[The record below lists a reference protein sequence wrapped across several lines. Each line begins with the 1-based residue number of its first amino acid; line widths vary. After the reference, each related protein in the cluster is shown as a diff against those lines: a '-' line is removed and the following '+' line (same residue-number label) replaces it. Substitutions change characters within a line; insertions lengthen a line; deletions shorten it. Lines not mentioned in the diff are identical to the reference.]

1 MTLTQDEL
9 IQAELDGTIEELEAK
24 ADEQEASETQE
35 TQEKAEQTAEE
46 VKEEAKEGEP
56 KEASTEK
63 TSDTSKDTTTEKQ
76 SSVMKLLK
84 QRNEARAELE
94 NVKSQLKN
102 TAELESRI
110 KELEEGIAAQ
120 ELEKE
125 AQKEKETF
133 YSQYPNA
140 KWHEEGIEKLRAEK
154 DLSYSEA
161 FQLYAAQNDPTLL
174 LDEQYRNKSQSGATL
189 TWVAKPQEKVTS
201 PKSTEDFNSMSDD
214 DFLAWSDWMAKTER
228 AAAWYIK

>member
-1 MTLTQDEL
+1 MPTQDEL

-24 ADEQEASETQE
+24 ADEQEAEETPE
-35 TQEKAEQTAEE
+35 AEKAETVEQPTEE
-46 VKEEAKEGEP
+46 VKEEEKVEEQPKEEP
-56 KEASTEK
+56 KA
-63 TSDTSKDTTTEKQ
+63 DTTTEKQ

-84 QRNEARAELE
+84 QRNEARAEVEKLKAQA
-94 NVKSQLKN
+94 KS
-102 TAELESRI
+102 TAELEARL

-125 AQKEKETF
+125 AQKEKADF
-133 YSQYPNA
+133 YEKYPSA
-140 KWHEEGIEKLRAEK
+140 KWHEEGIEKIRTEK

-174 LDEQYRNKSQSGATL
+174 MDEQYRNKSQSWATL
-189 TWVAKPQEKVTS
+189 TWVPKTETKVKE
-201 PKSTEDFNSMSDD
+201 PKAVSDFNEMSDD

-228 AAAWYIK
+228 AAAGYIK

>member
-1 MTLTQDEL
+1 MPTQDEL

-24 ADEQEASETQE
+24 ADEQEAEDTQ
-35 TQEKAEQTAEE
+35 TAEQPAEE
-46 VKEEAKEGEP
+46 VKEEQP
-56 KEASTEK
+56 KEASTEN
-63 TSDTSKDTTTEKQ
+63 TSDTPKEVQKDTTTEKQ

-94 NVKSQLKN
+94 KVKSQLKD
-102 TAELESRI
+102 TSELESRI

-125 AQKEKETF
+125 AQKEKDAF
-133 YSQYPNA
+133 YAQYPNA
-140 KWHEEGIEKLRAEK
+140 KWHEEGIEKLREQK

-174 LDEQYRNKSQSGATL
+174 LDEQYRNKSQSWATL
-189 TWVAKPQEKVTS
+189 TGVAKPQEVVKTPRS
-201 PKSTEDFNSMSDD
+201 QEDFNQMSDD
-214 DFLAWSDWMAKTER
+214 DFLAWSDGMAKTER

>member
-1 MTLTQDEL
+1 MPTQDEL

-24 ADEQEASETQE
+24 ADEQEAEETPE
-35 TQEKAEQTAEE
+35 AEKAETADQTAEE
-46 VKEEAKEGEP
+46 EKEQP
-56 KEASTEK
+56 KEVASTEK
-63 TSDTSKDTTTEKQ
+63 TSDTPTEKQ

-84 QRNEARAELE
+84 QRNEARAEIE
-94 NVKSQLKN
+94 ELKAKVQN

-120 ELEKE
+120 ELAKE
-125 AQKEKETF
+125 AQKEKEAF
-133 YSQYPNA
+133 YAQYPNA
-140 KWHEEGIEKLRAEK
+140 KWHEEGIEKLRGQK

-174 LDEQYRNKSQSGATL
+174 LDEQYRNKSQSWATL
-189 TWVAKPQEKVTS
+189 TGVAKPQEVIKT
-201 PKSTEDFNSMSDD
+201 PKSQEDFNQMSDD
-214 DFLAWSDWMAKTER
+214 DFLAWSDGMAKTER

>member
-1 MTLTQDEL
+1 MPTQDEL

-24 ADEQEASETQE
+24 ADEQEAEETPE
-35 TQEKAEQTAEE
+35 AEKAETAEQPAEEE
-46 VKEEAKEGEP
+46 VKEEKVEEKPKEEP
-56 KEASTEK
+56 KA
-63 TSDTSKDTTTEKQ
+63 DTTTEKQ

-84 QRNEARAELE
+84 QRNEARARIQELE
-94 NVKSQLKN
+94 AQAED
-102 TAELESRI
+102 TAELKARL

-125 AQKEKETF
+125 AQKEKADF
-133 YSQYPNA
+133 YEKYPSA
-140 KWHEEGIEKLRAEK
+140 KWHEEGIEKIRAEK

-174 LDEQYRNKSQSGATL
+174 MDEQYRNKSQSWATL
-189 TWVAKPQEKVTS
+189 TWVPKTETKVKE
-201 PKSTEDFNSMSDD
+201 PKAISDFNEMSDD

-228 AAAWYIK
+228 AAAGYIK